1 MKTESSS
8 IPASLLRQY
17 CFCPRIPFFT
27 YVRQLHP
34 PRAPWVEA
42 GVAMHQRIEQLL
54 KRRDLTK
61 LTSGRSYRLKT
72 EVPLYSPDAPFHG
85 ICDAVLELEDGTYI
99 PLEIKSPSIL
109 RMRPFMASATLY
121 WNLKTVRT
129 FRWRSSPET
138 LPRTRARSFSFV
150 HTPFCLNNCMAAGSI
165 SASFFT
171 RPNPSTRK
179 FSSPMPFG
187 ENSTSALKQSSVTQ
201 PKHLYRRLRPR
212 TLNARSVNS

>member
-99 PLEIKSPSIL
+99 PLEIKSGN
-109 RMRPFMASATLY
+109 AS
-121 WNLKTVRT
+121 
-129 FRWRSSPET
+129 
-138 LPRTRARSFSFV
+138 RTRARSFSFV

>member
-1 MKTESSS
+1 
-8 IPASLLRQY
+8 
-17 CFCPRIPFFT
+17 
-27 YVRQLHP
+27 
-34 PRAPWVEA
+34 
-42 GVAMHQRIEQLL
+42 MHQRIEQLL

-99 PLEIKSPSIL
+99 PLEIKSGN
-109 RMRPFMASATLY
+109 AS
-121 WNLKTVRT
+121 
-129 FRWRSSPET
+129 P
-138 LPRTRARSFSFV
+138 
-150 HTPFCLNNCMAAGSI
+150 HTGEIIQLCAYA
-165 SASFFT
+165 
-171 RPNPSTRK
+171 
-179 FSSPMPFG
+179 G

>member
-72 EVPLYSPDAPFHG
+72 EVPLYS
-85 ICDAVLELEDGTYI
+85 
-99 PLEIKSPSIL
+99 
-109 RMRPFMASATLY
+109 FMASATLY